1 MSQYIVCR
9 ANVEVRVSEG
19 RDTPWRITNADHNR
33 DRKRLSMVVK
43 LCERSTG
50 LNFMPKLVKRA
61 VKLSRRNGDVNFMLR
76 LAKKA
81 ASLLNAS
88 KALSSIPKSVKKVVS
103 AGEPL
108 LRPKS
113 RDQIDRAPTWGAI
126 NLVPTDFWSHV

>member
-1 MSQYIVCR
+1 MSQYIGCR
-9 ANVEVRVSEG
+9 ANVEVRVLEG
-19 RDTPWRITNADHNR
+19 RDTQWRITNADHNR

-50 LNFMPKLVKRA
+50 LNFMPKL
-61 VKLSRRNGDVNFMLR
+61 
-76 LAKKA
+76 AKKA
-81 ASLLNAS
+81 ASLLNVS

-113 RDQIDRAPTWGAI
+113 RGQI
-126 NLVPTDFWSHV
+126 NLAPTDFWSHV